1 MSPNKNRLRLTKVK
15 VLIMHNG
22 LLEIVHIVL
31 ELVMYLSVLYFIAAK
46 CVAHFNS

>member
-1 MSPNKNRLRLTKVK
+1 MSPNKNRLRLI

-22 LLEIVHIVL
+22 LLEIVQIVL
-31 ELVMYLSVLYFIAAK
+31 ELVMYLSVLHFIAAK